1 MTLLN
6 NIKKYSW
13 IVRALSHLPWSVK
26 KDAVS
31 TLLTARKKYLPRK
44 KTHADVE
51 SILKCALCPNMC
63 RFDCPVLDSTKSET
77 TSPAGKARIAYLYEM
92 GRLEC
97 PEAIDLMY
105 ACAGCGA
112 CLQWCPFGFCVED
125 LLLGVRRDAIQ
136 NRPQVSIP
144 QLDEL
149 KETLITH
156 RTTYKKGCTSLNAG
170 DLEGNILYF
179 AGCTALNKTPE
190 IPAATLGILEKA
202 GIEYATLPEEWCC
215 GAPLM
220 MAGFHDEFL
229 EFARHNRN
237 ELGRFDRILCS
248 CPTCCYTFTEIYSS
262 MGLSLDTPV
271 MHTSEFLLDLI
282 AQGSVRL
289 KGEEPEYEHVYVYHD
304 PCVLSRKLHICE
316 EPRTLLNSIP
326 GVTLSEAQFSRS
338 ETRCCGMGG
347 LLSVTHPQISFEMG
361 KRRVSQL
368 ERVSDRIITAC
379 PACKTSFNRVG
390 ASHVMDIS
398 EVIANSLGD

>member
-6 NIKKYSW
+6 NKKKYSW
-13 IVRALSHLPWSVK
+13 IIKALLHLPWSVK
-26 KDAVS
+26 KDAVLS
-31 TLLTARKKYLPRK
+31 LLTARKQYLPHER
-44 KTHADVE
+44 THADVE
-51 SILKCALCPNMC
+51 SIVKCALCPNMC

-125 LLLGVRRDAIQ
+125 LLLGVRRDVVEERSQ
-136 NRPQVSIP
+136 LLPP
-144 QLDEL
+144 QLEEL
-149 KETLITH
+149 RETLTTY
-156 RTTYKKGCTSLNAG
+156 RTTYERGSTSLNAG
-170 DLEGNILYF
+170 TQEGDVLYF
-179 AGCTALNKTPE
+179 AGCTALNKTQE
-190 IPAATLGILEKA
+190 IPSATLSILEKA

-220 MAGFHDEFL
+220 MAGFQDEFL
-229 EFARHNRN
+229 EFARHNRG
-237 ELGRFDRILCS
+237 ELKKYSQIVCS
-248 CPTCCYTFTEIYSS
+248 CPTCSYTFTHIYSS
-262 MGLSLDTPV
+262 MGLSLDIPV
-271 MHTSEFLLDLI
+271 MHVSEFLLNLI
-282 AQGSVRL
+282 N
-289 KGEEPEYEHVYVYHD
+289 KGLIKMKEDNQENEGVYVFHD

-316 EPRTLLNSIP
+316 EPRTLLRSIP

-368 ERVSDRIITAC
+368 ERVGDRIVTAC
-379 PACKTSFNRVG
+379 PACKTSFIRAG
-390 ASHVMDIS
+390 ASHVVDIS
-398 EVIANSLGD
+398 ELMVNSLED